1 MSLAADIITGRVEP
15 TSVAPGATATPGTWN
30 IGFDTNGDGV
40 IDPCPVVP
48 PTPPTPEN
56 VVVPTAAAAAAG
68 TGAEATATGTLPFT
82 GSNPA
87 RETAIA
93 TGLAIAGLALISWFA
108 TPHRSRTDQRALTD
122 GLKHPG

>member
-1 MSLAADIITGRVEP
+1 M
-15 TSVAPGATATPGTWN
+15 APGATATPGTWN

-40 IDPCPVVP
+40 IDPCPVAP

-56 VVVPTAAAAAAG
+56 VVVPAAAAAAAG

-87 RETAIA
+87 HETAIA
-93 TGLAIAGLALISWFA
+93 TGLAIAGLALIYA
-108 TPHRSRTDQRALTD
+108 SRRRTGPALISEPSPTASSAQAE
-122 GLKHPG
+122 